1 MSYFDIYR
9 DIRSLIGCK
18 MFVFNPTV
26 EGMFIYR
33 QYLAAIAQLSNLFS
47 DNAAP
52 YLDYRSAEN
61 IFCKAF
67 DADNLSRTDTAFDA
81 KIDHLG
87 IGIKTFICKGTSKKE
102 KVAEFNAISSDLKI
116 LSGLELAIKVSE
128 YRNQRID
135 SAYSTYA
142 LKDSV
147 YHLITR
153 RDGRLLIFETLYER
167 VDIKNITVTK
177 DTTKT
182 VEFNDGKNFYSFN
195 FSKSTLFK
203 QFDFPTDN
211 KKILDIPIAILE
223 DPYSFILGKGDV
235 YTAVKPINHA
245 VKELEPAKDYIVIPL
260 YIPKDEKSVPLASG
274 LNLWNAAG
282 RPRDSGEMELRLNK
296 KLRDTYTDNQFFPPK
311 DQTFNLKVP
320 DGSVMRAKVC
330 QQDCKALMTNP
341 NKDISTWLLRT
352 VLLLKE
358 RELLTYEHLEKLGID
373 SVIVTKVN
381 EENYTI
387 DKALLGSY
395 EAYLESCMTR

>member
-1 MSYFDIYR
+1 
-9 DIRSLIGCK
+9 

-26 EGMFIYR
+26 DGISIYR
-33 QYLAAIAQLSNLFS
+33 QYLTAIAQLSNLFS

-81 KIDHLG
+81 KIDNLG

-102 KVAEFNAISSDLKI
+102 KVAEFNALSSDLKS
-116 LSGLELAIKVSE
+116 LSGLELATKVSE

-153 RDGRLLIFETLYER
+153 RDGRLLIFETPYER
-167 VDIKNITVTK
+167 VDIGNITVTK

-203 QFDFPTDN
+203 QFDYPSDSN
-211 KKILDIPIAILE
+211 KILDIPVKILE
-223 DPYSFILGKGDV
+223 DPYSFILGKKITYAKV
-235 YTAVKPINHA
+235 EPIPEILAELKPA
-245 VKELEPAKDYIVIPL
+245 EDYIIIPL
-260 YIPKDEKSVPLASG
+260 YIPEDEYGNEKYVPEASG
-274 LNLWNAAG
+274 LNLWNAKG
-282 RPRDSGEMELRLNK
+282 RINKKTGVIKPRNPGEIELRLNK
-296 KLRDTYTDNQFFPPK
+296 ILRKTYEKTNFFPPK
-311 DQTFNLKVP
+311 DHPFNLKTP
-320 DGSVMRAKVC
+320 DGNIMSAKVC
-330 QQDCKALMTNP
+330 QQGCKALMTNP
-341 NKDISTWLLRT
+341 NKDISIWLLRT

-358 RELLTYEHLEKLGID
+358 KELLTYEHLEELGID
-373 SVIVTKVN
+373 SVILTKVDEN
-381 EENYTI
+381 NYTI

-395 EAYLESCMTR
+395 EQYLENFVEAEQV

>member
-1 MSYFDIYR
+1 
-9 DIRSLIGCK
+9 
-18 MFVFNPTV
+18 MFVFNPTD
-26 EGMFIYR
+26 GGISTYR
-33 QYLAAIAQLSNLFS
+33 QYLTAIAQLSNLFS
-47 DNAAP
+47 DNTAP

-81 KIDHLG
+81 KIDNLG

-102 KVAEFNAISSDLKI
+102 KVAEFNAISSDLKS
-116 LSGLELAIKVSE
+116 LSGLELATKVSE

-135 SAYSTYA
+135 SAYLTYA

-153 RDGRLLIFETLYER
+153 RDGRLLIFETSYER
-167 VDIKNITVTK
+167 VDIANITVTK
-177 DTTKT
+177 NTAKT
-182 VEFNDGKNFYSFN
+182 VEFNDGKSFYSFN

-203 QFDFPTDN
+203 QFDFPSDSE
-211 KKILDIPIAILE
+211 KILDIPVAILE
-223 DPYSFILGKGDV
+223 DPYSFILGKG
-235 YTAVKPINHA
+235 AVPTTVQPITNA
-245 VKELEPAKDYIVIPL
+245 IKELEPAKDYIVIPL
-260 YIPKDEKSVPLASG
+260 YIPGDEKSVPSASG

-282 RPRDSGEMELRLNK
+282 RPRDPGEMELRLNK
-296 KLRDTYTDNQFFPPK
+296 KLRDTYTGHNFFPPK
-311 DQTFNLKVP
+311 DQPFNLKVP
-320 DGSVMRAKVC
+320 DGTVMNAKVC

-358 RELLTYEHLEKLGID
+358 RELLTYEHLEELGID
-373 SVIVTKVN
+373 SVIVTKID
-381 EENYTI
+381 EKNYTI

-395 EAYLESCMTR
+395 EEYLENCMTV